1 MSLSSELS
9 NSSKTSKKWRTLA
22 ALVLFILGVAS
33 VVWGTHNLLIQ
44 TQVPCCVN
52 SVDELKI
59 SELEDGKLGDGEA
72 EESESEIG
80 EQKSDEQASE
90 NLIKTKNTFSGLG
103 SIQVE
108 IFGAVENPGLY
119 WLSYESRLGDL
130 IKLSGGFTQD
140 VDIQKVNQQLNLAQ
154 KLKDE
159 QKIKI
164 PYKQEVEME
173 EWLALYCQ
181 SSAQNLTGNKQAQD
195 IANSTDETVDGV
207 ANEGVMETKTN
218 ECISINY
225 ASSAQLQTLIGV
237 GEKTAQLIIE
247 GRPYFKKNELLE
259 VKGIGDAT
267 LEKLEP
273 LICL

>member
-9 NSSKTSKKWRTLA
+9 KSSKTSKKWRTLA
-22 ALVLFILGVAS
+22 ALVFFILGVAS

-44 TQVPCCVN
+44 TQVPSCVN
-52 SVDELKI
+52 SVDELSI
-59 SELEDGKLGDGEA
+59 GELEDDGAEDGEL
-72 EESESEIG
+72 EEDK
-80 EQKSDEQASE
+80 QKSDEQAPE

-108 IFGAVENPGLY
+108 ISGAVENPGLY

-130 IKLSGGFTQD
+130 IKLSGGFTKD
-140 VDIQKVNQQLNLAQ
+140 ADIRKVNQQLNLAQ

-181 SSAQNLTGNKQAQD
+181 SITAAQENKQTPTSATAEISEIGQTIESD
-195 IANSTDETVDGV
+195 SPTEISEQS
-207 ANEGVMETKTN
+207 
-218 ECISINY
+218 CISINY
-225 ASSAQLQTLIGV
+225 ASSAQLQTLTGV

-247 GRPYFKKNELLE
+247 SRPYFKISELLE

-273 LICL
+273 FICL